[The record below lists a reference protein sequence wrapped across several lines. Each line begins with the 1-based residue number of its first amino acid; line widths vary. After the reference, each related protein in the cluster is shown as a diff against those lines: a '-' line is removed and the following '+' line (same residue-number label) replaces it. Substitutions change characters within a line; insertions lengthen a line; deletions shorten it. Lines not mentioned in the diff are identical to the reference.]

1 MTTEKNKTQVV
12 KFETPEM
19 GAIEP
24 SKARIIKDAFNPMVI
39 MLDEFEQKY
48 NEVIKEKAGGITPV
62 LVAKAKRI
70 RLDIG
75 KVRVAT
81 GKLKDKQKEYIK
93 LEDKAIMSVHNLLV
107 WAVTE
112 KEDKLKEIEDHFIIQ
127 EKNRLEK
134 LQSDRAEKLSLYLED
149 AHERK
154 LSDMDED
161 VWLAY
166 FGAKKKEHEDKIEAA
181 RIVENERI
189 ETDRKKSLHIKRLSE
204 IKHLAQFFDIG
215 TFLGDMVE
223 IEWTEFVSK
232 IEASKV
238 AYDTEQERVKKE
250 NERLKLEAEKAEKD
264 RLETEKVAKKEREEL
279 EAKNKL
285 EREKAAKEVE
295 KQLRE
300 KQALQRKLDA
310 ENKLKEDAENK
321 RIADEKAAKLE
332 AEKAEK
338 DPIKTKLK
346 LWVNGFDITAPPEA
360 NKTTSEIV
368 AKFDAYKKWAV
379 QQIENI

>member
-1 MTTEKNKTQVV
+1 MTTKKSTSII
-12 KFETPEM
+12 KLDSPELL
-19 GAIEP
+19 AIEP
-24 SKARIIKDAFNPMVI
+24 SKASKIKETFEPMVA
-39 MLDEFEQKY
+39 MLADFEDKY
-48 NEVIKEKAGGITPV
+48 NEVLTEKVKGITPI

-75 KVRVAT
+75 KVRIET

-93 LEDKAIMSVHNLLV
+93 LEDKAIMGVHNLLV
-107 WAVTE
+107 WAVKE

-127 EKNRLEK
+127 EQKRLEA
-134 LQSDRAEKLSLYLED
+134 LQSERAEKLSLYVED

-154 LSDMDED
+154 LSDMEED
-161 VWLAY
+161 VWNAY
-166 FGAKKKEHEDKIEAA
+166 FGAKKKEHEDKIEAEKA
-181 RIVENERI
+181 AQKEAEEKERK
-189 ETDRKKSLHIKRLSE
+189 DNLHAVRFEKIKVF
-204 IKHLAQFFDIG
+204 AQFFDISKYFG
-215 TFLGDMVE
+215 EMTESEWGVFLGEVEANKEAYDIGQERIRHENIRLESERKE
-223 IEWTEFVSK
+223 IEK
-232 IEASKV
+232 A
-238 AYDTEQERVKKE
+238 A
-250 NERLKLEAEKAEKD
+250 KLEAEK
-264 RLETEKVAKKEREEL
+264 AKKEREEL
-279 EAKNKL
+279 EAKNIA
-285 EREKAAKEVE
+285 ERERAAKEVE

-332 AEKAEK
+332 AEKAK
-338 DPIKTKLK
+338 KAPIKTKLK
-346 LWVNGFDITAPPEA
+346 VWVSSFDIPKPPEV